1 MYKIQKFSI
10 LIILPFYFNFSYSQ
24 TSFRPFPQHTVYA
37 KSTITP
43 NFLHGYMDSCVSL
56 FYDAWKAKYIKHAI
70 GEQLYVFSRS
80 GNSKVKEQC
89 VSEGQGYGMII
100 VAFIAGHD
108 TSAQKTYDSLYFYY
122 KSHPS
127 TKSPYLMAWAQK
139 KNFKDKEGSSATDGD
154 MDIAFSLLLAN
165 TQWGSDGRIN
175 YLNEAKKMIS
185 AIATQE
191 IDPRHFSI
199 LKSNSDEHDSTDSF
213 DIRPSDFMPSHLRAF
228 EKISKDSVWEKVIKN
243 NYQLFDS
250 LQNKFG
256 DKGLLPDFIRDI
268 YINAKPAQK
277 HYEEGPHD
285 GDYHYN
291 ACRIP
296 WRIAIDYIL
305 YQDESSKK
313 IVEKINNWISD
324 STTTQGNPLNISSGY
339 TLEGK
344 PYSKQSEEKYFDGM
358 SFMAPFAVS
367 AMVDAK
373 NQIWLDSLWKC
384 IVHFNMDKFNYY
396 ENTIK
401 MLNLIILS
409 GNYWAP

>member
-1 MYKIQKFSI
+1 MYKLSI
-10 LIILPFYFNFSYSQ
+10 LIILSFYFTYLYPQ
-24 TSFRPFPQHTVYA
+24 TSLRPFPQHTVYA
-37 KSTITP
+37 KGSITP
-43 NFLHGYMDSCVSL
+43 NFSPAYKDSCVCQ
-56 FYDAWKAKYIKHAI
+56 FYNAWKAKYVKHGI
-70 GEQLYVFSRS
+70 DGQLYVFSRS
-80 GNSKVKEQC
+80 SRSKIKDQC
-89 VSEGQGYGMII
+89 VSEGQGYGMVI
-100 VAFIAGHD
+100 VAFMAGYD
-108 TSAQKTYDSLYFYY
+108 PSAQKTYDSLYFYY

-127 TKSPYLMAWAQK
+127 ARSPYLMAWAQK

-165 TQWGSDGRIN
+165 AQWGSIGAIN
-175 YLNEAKKMIS
+175 YFNEAKKMIS

-191 IDPRHFSI
+191 IDLRHFSI
-199 LKSNSDEHDSTDSF
+199 LKSNADEHDSNDSF

-228 EKISKDSVWEKVIKN
+228 EKISKDSIWGNVITN
-243 NYQLFDS
+243 NLQLFDS

-277 HYEEGPHD
+277 YYEEGLHD

-296 WRIAIDYIL
+296 WRIALDYIL
-305 YQDESSKK
+305 YQEETSKK

-324 STTTQGNPLNISSGY
+324 FTTTQGNPLNISSGY
-339 TLEGK
+339 TLKGK
-344 PYSKQSEEKYFDGM
+344 PYSKQSEEKDFDSM

-367 AMVDAK
+367 AMVDSK
-373 NQIWLDSLWKC
+373 NQVWLDSLWKC
-384 IVHFNMDKFNYY
+384 IVHFNLEKFDYY